1 MEVLNQFFQARAAE
15 MWMGLAFLVL
25 ILEVWVVILHRRIS
39 RLQATQ
45 ALRQRTSGALMSS
58 EDHEAI
64 VRLQEEM
71 PKNFQKVGMVRF
83 NPFGDTGGD
92 QSFAIALTDAEGNG
106 FVISS
111 LHRRTESKLYAK
123 PLKDWLSSY
132 TLSDEEKQAISIA
145 RDGEVEAEAVNSDAK
160 APLR

>member
-1 MEVLNQFFQARAAE
+1 MEVINQFFQNRAAE
-15 MWMGLAFLVL
+15 MWIGLAFLVL

-39 RLQATQ
+39 RLQAAQ
-45 ALRQRTSGALMSS
+45 QLRQRASGALLSS

-71 PKNFQKVGMVRF
+71 PKNLQRVGLVRF

-92 QSFAIALTDAEGNG
+92 QSFAIALTDATGNG

-111 LHRRTESKLYAK
+111 LHRRTESKVYAK
-123 PLKDWLSSY
+123 PLQVWQSSY
-132 TLSDEEKQAISIA
+132 TLSDEEKQAIHIA
-145 RDGEVEAEAVNSDAK
+145 REGEAEMAS
-160 APLR
+160 RTQ